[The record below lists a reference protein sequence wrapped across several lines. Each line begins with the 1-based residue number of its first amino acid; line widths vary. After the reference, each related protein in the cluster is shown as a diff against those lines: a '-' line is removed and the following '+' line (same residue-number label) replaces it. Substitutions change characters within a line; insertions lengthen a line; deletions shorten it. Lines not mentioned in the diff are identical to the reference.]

1 MGLDVL
7 QAATVG
13 GALRQ
18 LEAHAPDIVLTDVH
32 LPDGSG
38 LALLEA
44 LRQRLPGSDA
54 LVITG
59 LPDVSLAARAM
70 KDGAFDFLTKPLAV
84 EELDAVLTRCLR
96 DREVRR
102 GTPLTK
108 APVPAPPLDH
118 IVGRSAGMVE
128 VFKRVGLAASN
139 RSPVLIRG
147 ETGTGKEVIARAIH
161 RFACPQE
168 PFVAVN
174 CAAVADTLLQS
185 DLFGHAKGAFTGAHG
200 ARRGRFEL
208 ARRGT
213 LFLDEIG
220 DTSPSFQGGILRAVQ
235 EGEVLPLG
243 VERPVRVEARLVT
256 ATHRPLEALLDQG
269 RFRADL
275 YYRLRVIEIVLPPLR
290 ERKEDLPVLV
300 DHFLGRAASLLNRRI
315 AGVGPGVLG
324 WVESRAWPGN
334 VRELEN
340 AVTRAVAMSRG
351 SVLTVDDL
359 EGAAAPA
366 PLPGMEAPSMP
377 SSEVGALTLDQVIQK
392 HVEDVLAS
400 AGGNKREACRRLGI
414 SPARLYR
421 LLDQSGTPPQG

>member
-1 MGLDVL
+1 M
-7 QAATVG
+7 
-13 GALRQ
+13 
-18 LEAHAPDIVLTDVH
+18 
-32 LPDGSG
+32 
-38 LALLEA
+38 
-44 LRQRLPGSDA
+44 
-54 LVITG
+54 
-59 LPDVSLAARAM
+59 
-70 KDGAFDFLTKPLAV
+70 
-84 EELDAVLTRCLR
+84 
-96 DREVRR
+96 
-102 GTPLTK
+102 
-108 APVPAPPLDH
+108 
-118 IVGRSAGMVE
+118 
-128 VFKRVGLAASN
+128 
-139 RSPVLIRG
+139 
-147 ETGTGKEVIARAIH
+147 
-161 RFACPQE
+161 
-168 PFVAVN
+168 
-174 CAAVADTLLQS
+174 
-185 DLFGHAKGAFTGAHG
+185 
-200 ARRGRFEL
+200 
-208 ARRGT
+208 
-213 LFLDEIG
+213 
-220 DTSPSFQGGILRAVQ
+220 
-235 EGEVLPLG
+235 LPLG

-256 ATHRPLEALLDQG
+256 ATHRPLEALMDQG

-290 ERKEDLPVLV
+290 ERKEDRPVLV